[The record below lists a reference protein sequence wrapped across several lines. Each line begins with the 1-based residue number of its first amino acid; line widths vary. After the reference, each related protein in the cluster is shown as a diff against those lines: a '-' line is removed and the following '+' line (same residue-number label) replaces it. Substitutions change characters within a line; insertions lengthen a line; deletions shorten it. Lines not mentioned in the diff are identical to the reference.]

1 MKTLVFLWL
10 AVIIAPFRTLEPM
23 PDQAFAEFSKKITEA
38 IRKGSS
44 SELSSYFA
52 STIDLTVPGK
62 EGSFSKAQAEQIV
75 KDFFAQNQPKSFT
88 IKHNGS
94 SNDGSQY
101 SVGTYVTAKN
111 TYRSYFLIKNVSGKF
126 YLLQLQF
133 ELD

>member
-10 AVIIAPFRTLEPM
+10 AVIIAPFRTLEPT
-23 PDQAFAEFSKKITEA
+23 PDQASAEFSKKITEA
-38 IRKGSS
+38 IRKGNS

-75 KDFFAQNQPKSFT
+75 KDFFTQNPPKSFT

-101 SVGTYVTAKN
+101 SVGTYITAKSA
-111 TYRSYFLIKNVSGKF
+111 YRSYFLIKNVSGKF